1 MITLV
6 RVGSVS
12 GWPSMIAAVEE
23 ALRLG
28 VSDAAA
34 VLHILRMPDAEQ
46 RKQHA
51 IALAKELEQF
61 ERPMPAI
68 DEYDLLLTGAAGGIQ

>member
-51 IALAKELEQF
+51 IALAKELEPF